1 MVFAVVME
9 TYIHL
14 TISILYFLRISVKAL
29 DIPNKYIHYI
39 HKLLHY
45 HGQISDVLKRIIR
58 LKEKPLKNL
67 VDCMVKVLTDIHG
80 IVLKP
85 FFLHD
90 IHTPDWTNF
99 AKHLQTV
106 KSITVHAVDYESTY
120 SIYCAIKRNFLLAV

>member
-1 MVFAVVME
+1 
-9 TYIHL
+9 
-14 TISILYFLRISVKAL
+14 
-29 DIPNKYIHYI
+29 
-39 HKLLHY
+39 
-45 HGQISDVLKRIIR
+45 
-58 LKEKPLKNL
+58 
-67 VDCMVKVLTDIHG
+67 MVKVLTDIHG